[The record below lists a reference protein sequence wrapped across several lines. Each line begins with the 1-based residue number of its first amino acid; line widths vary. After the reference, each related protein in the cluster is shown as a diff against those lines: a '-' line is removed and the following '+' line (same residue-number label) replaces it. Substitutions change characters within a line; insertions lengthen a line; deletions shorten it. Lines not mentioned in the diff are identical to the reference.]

1 VVAVVVTWEAG
12 CILLEGFGERVDGEI
27 GLWTLG
33 SAASIRHG
41 GKAEEKCKRLRV
53 KRV

>member
-1 VVAVVVTWEAG
+1 MVMYDAG
-12 CILLEGFGERVDGEI
+12 CTMLEEFGARVDGEI

-41 GKAEEKCKRLRV
+41 GKAEEKCKMTRV